1 MARLPFGYP
10 ALAFVL
16 LACSR
21 GEHGESSLPPDVLI
35 VLADDLD
42 WTELEESPT
51 PSLDE
56 LAREGVTLRQ
66 FIGMP
71 VCSVARHALLH
82 GRWPRRSGVGGNVN
96 SYAPPSAANPTP
108 PAELVSLPKILK
120 ARGYHTALVG
130 KWHLGQAATD
140 DGGDPI
146 LSAPRAHGFDRW
158 LAGTPANLL
167 AREGKGYDEWVRVD
181 DGVQRIEREYATRAM
196 RDAALEWWRA
206 TPSPKFLLVALC
218 APHSP
223 MHLAPADLVPDG
235 LRFVEGER
243 NQLHSMIG
251 TVDHVV
257 GRLRAAADPARTLF
271 FFLADNGVSPAIDDP
286 HESKGTTA
294 DRGILVPFVA
304 AGPGLARGAD
314 CSEPVSIVDV
324 LATVA
329 EASGTEVPSG
339 GPGAEDSRSFLGAL
353 VDPGAWRAPRPWVL
367 AERYDARADDV
378 AVRTARWKLRRLDGE
393 ETLLD
398 LARDPGEARP
408 IPVGGERDAALEG
421 EAHEAL
427 ADLRA
432 ILAREVPPRPK

>member
-1 MARLPFGYP
+1 MARLPIGTP

-16 LACSR
+16 LACS
-21 GEHGESSLPPDVLI
+21 GGESAGASLPPDVLI

-42 WTELEESPT
+42 WAELDASPT

-96 SYAPPSAANPTP
+96 SHAPPSAANPTP
-108 PAELVSLPKILK
+108 SAELVSLPKLLK

-130 KWHLGQAATD
+130 KWHLGQASAE
-140 DGGDPI
+140 GGADPL
-146 LSAPRAHGFDRW
+146 LSAPRAHGFDHW

-181 DGVQRIEREYATRAM
+181 DGVQRIEHEYATRAM
-196 RDAALEWWRA
+196 RDAALAWWQA
-206 TPSPKFLLVALC
+206 TPSPRFLLVALC
-218 APHSP
+218 APHPP

-235 LRFVEGER
+235 FHVVEGQR

-257 GRLRAAADPARTLF
+257 GALRAAADPARTLF
-271 FFLADNGVSPAIDDP
+271 LFLADNGVGPAIDDA

-294 DRGILVPFVA
+294 ERGILVPFVA
-304 AGPGLARGAD
+304 AGPGLARGAE
-314 CSEPVSIVDV
+314 CGEPVSIVDV

-329 EASGTEVPSG
+329 EATGTEVARG

-353 VDPGAWRAPRPWVL
+353 ASPASWRAPRPWVL
-367 AERYDARADDV
+367 AERYDARADDF
-378 AVRTARWKLRRLDGE
+378 ALRTARWKLRRLDGE
-393 ETLLD
+393 ESLLD
-398 LARDPGEARP
+398 LVHDPGEARP
-408 IPVGGERDAALEG
+408 MRAGGERDAGLEG
-421 EAHEAL
+421 EARAAL
-427 ADLRA
+427 AELRR
-432 ILAREVPPRPK
+432 ILADEVPQRAN

>member
-1 MARLPFGYP
+1 MAWIPFGCP
-10 ALAFVL
+10 ALALVL
-16 LACSR
+16 LACSA
-21 GEHGESSLPPDVLI
+21 GESAALPPDVLI

-42 WTELEESPT
+42 WTELRESPT

-82 GRWPRRSGVGGNVN
+82 GRWPRRSSVGGNVN
-96 SYAPPSAANPTP
+96 SYAPPSMANPTP
-108 PAELVSLPKILK
+108 SAELISLPKLLK

-130 KWHLGQAATD
+130 KWHLGQASAA
-140 DGGDPI
+140 DGADPI
-146 LSAPRAHGFDRW
+146 LSAPRAHGFDHW

-181 DGVQRIEREYATRAM
+181 DGVQRIEKEYATRAM
-196 RDAALEWWRA
+196 RDAALDWWRR

-223 MHLAPADLVPDG
+223 MHLAPADLVPEG
-235 LRFVEGER
+235 FHVVEGQR

-286 HESKGTTA
+286 HESKGTTT

-304 AGPGLARGAD
+304 AGPGLARGAE

-324 LATVA
+324 LATMA
-329 EASGTEVPSG
+329 EATGTEVPAG
-339 GPGAEDSRSFLGAL
+339 ALGAEDSRSFLGAL
-353 VDPGAWRAPRPWVL
+353 VSPATWRAPRPWVL
-367 AERYDARADDV
+367 AERYDARADDM
-378 AVRTARWKLRRLDGE
+378 ALRTARWKLRRLDGE

-398 LARDPGEARP
+398 LAGDPEEAHPLHVGGELDAALDGEAR
-408 IPVGGERDAALEG
+408 G
-421 EAHEAL
+421 AL
-427 ADLRA
+427 AGLRQV
-432 ILAREVPPRPK
+432 LASEVPPRAN